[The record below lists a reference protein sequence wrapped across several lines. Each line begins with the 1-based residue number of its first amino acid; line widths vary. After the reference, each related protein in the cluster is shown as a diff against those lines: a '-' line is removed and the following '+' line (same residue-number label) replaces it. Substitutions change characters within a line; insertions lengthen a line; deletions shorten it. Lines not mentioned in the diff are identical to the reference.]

1 MGVAHIDWSTKLN
14 IFYVGTGL
22 DYVSDEGNSRFV
34 AICRISLS
42 ICGPLNKDDAS
53 GVDSAPN
60 GVTTPTSEWLNSV
73 LLRKV
78 VQWSE
83 EGGRKGRGGAAV
95 SASRHES
102 LVSLSS
108 YSSLYSHLRDKY
120 GPSLIQVNITTIF

>member
-1 MGVAHIDWSTKLN
+1 MAN
-14 IFYVGTGL
+14 
-22 DYVSDEGNSRFV
+22 
-34 AICRISLS
+34 CRISLS
-42 ICGPLNKDDAS
+42 ICDPLNKDDDAS

-60 GVTTPTSEWLNSV
+60 GVTTPTLEWLNSV

-83 EGGRKGRGGAAV
+83 EGGGKGRGGGTAV

-108 YSSLYSHLRDKY
+108 YCSLYSHLRDKY
-120 GPSLIQVNITTIF
+120 GPPLIQVNYNNHFVAPNFKAYYVQFTFFCG